1 VLAQT
6 TLIRNPNAS
15 YIFAHKFLEN
25 DYEDILNMMRTRV
38 QYFSIVIDSKF
49 RFVDDLATHIAAGGL
64 KLISD
69 MPKLN
74 DLEVN
79 CAVYSPVIHFSHLVD
94 DGVAMRLTSLK
105 VFNVPLPDGVAL
117 PQLRIL
123 EWHFQPRKGHH
134 QRLWCLIASAPSL
147 AYACLVDGN
156 STSDEYYTSKHT
168 IGTADLSHLRTLV
181 LKGRLD
187 AVNTMLRVLPNPSRC
202 FQVKIVFAE
211 YVPSQDMERNA
222 LFTRLR
228 AFRLSGVRGISGV
241 LDYSSPR
248 YYRLMGSAESDASLD
263 VRCEFE
269 LSEMLLLLHQVG
281 FDKLTLTTYAARI
294 LFSNE
299 EWLRADLPR
308 LEHIEF
314 SNPILVLPDRTW
326 RGQLIIW
333 LLRRAAAGLR
343 VKTMTAAGLALS
355 SRAIAE
361 LRDSGLVDTI
371 VTNHD

>member
-1 VLAQT
+1 
-6 TLIRNPNAS
+6 
-15 YIFAHKFLEN
+15 LEN
-25 DYEDILNMMRTRV
+25 DYEDVLDVMRTQV
-38 QYFSIVIDSKF
+38 QYFSIVIGSKF
-49 RFVDDLATHIAAGGL
+49 RFVDDLATYISGGGR

-74 DLEVN
+74 ELEVN

-123 EWHFQPRKGHH
+123 EWYFQPRKGHH

-147 AYACLVDGN
+147 AYVCLVDRN
-156 STSDEYYTSKHT
+156 STSNEYYTSRHT
-168 IGTADLSHLRTLV
+168 IGTATLSHLRTLV
-181 LKGRLD
+181 LKGGLD

-202 FQVKIVFAE
+202 FQVKIVFVV
-211 YVPSQDMERNA
+211 YVPSQDMERNVF
-222 LFTRLR
+222 FTRLR
-228 AFRLSGVRGISGV
+228 AFRLSGVRGMSGV
-241 LDYSSPR
+241 LDYNPPR
-248 YYRLMGSAESDASLD
+248 YYRLMGSAESGASLD

-269 LSEMLLLLHQVG
+269 LSEMLLLLHHVE
-281 FDKLTLTTYAARI
+281 FDKLTLTTYAARV

-326 RGQLIIW
+326 REQLIIW

-343 VKTMTAAGLALS
+343 VKILNAAGLALA